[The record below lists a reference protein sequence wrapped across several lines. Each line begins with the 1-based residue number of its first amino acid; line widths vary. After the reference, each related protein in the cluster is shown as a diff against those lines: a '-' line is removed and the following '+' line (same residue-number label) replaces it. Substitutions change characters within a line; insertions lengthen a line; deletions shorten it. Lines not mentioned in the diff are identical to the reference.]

1 MSRIDLRRWL
11 PFFVESST
19 PADRAFLIGQL
30 QGILDAL
37 EHPPRTTKIA
47 SDLLHLSEQ
56 IAVLSNTLE
65 LLRSQPPLPSA
76 TAAEGS
82 VLSFAEPSPSLQ
94 TPLPAEAS
102 EFPQTPSSQLVMSA
116 SLDASLYPAR
126 ARLQLHSA
134 LRWLKITLP
143 LSLPL
148 AFLLALVIAQTIAA
162 KEKSIP
168 ADSQPKRSE
177 KKDLRGS
184 PPYRSLTK

>member
-1 MSRIDLRRWL
+1 MRRIDLRRWL

-37 EHPPRTTKIA
+37 EHPPRSILVER
-47 SDLLHLSEQ
+47 DLLHLSEQ

-65 LLRSQPPLPSA
+65 LLRFQPPLPSA
-76 TAAEGS
+76 TAASS

-102 EFPQTPSSQLVMSA
+102 ELPQTPSSQLVMSA

-143 LSLPL
+143 ISLPL
-148 AFLLALVIAQTIAA
+148 AFLLALVIAQTIAS

-168 ADSQPKRSE
+168 AGSQPKRSE
-177 KKDLRGS
+177 KTDLRGS